1 MAAMT
6 QGMEGGIRIMLF
18 SPGTWSHPEVI
29 WCYLK
34 VELGYLKMYIQ
45 TIQQPL
51 KNFYKE
57 V

>member
-1 MAAMT
+1 MT
-6 QGMEGGIRIMLF
+6 QGMEGGIRIKLF